1 MNRHHKYEMATEDKA
16 AFSQWFIENMES
28 LRVFFVKSTWLFIS
42 VFAVSTRLAMDRMKG
57 IKVGF
62 IQGVC
67 AFIIGVFIG
76 YLSYHV
82 SIVFSVENENLRIII
97 VGCCSISFNEI
108 SRAVISLKW
117 RKIIERWLRITDDK
131 SGD

>member
-42 VFAVSTRLAMDRMKG
+42 IFAVSTRLAMDRMKG
-57 IKVGF
+57 IKADSVQRF
-62 IQGVC
+62 C
-67 AFIIGVFIG
+67 AYIVGVFIG
-76 YLSYHV
+76 YLSYHA

-108 SRAVISLKW
+108 SRAVITMKW